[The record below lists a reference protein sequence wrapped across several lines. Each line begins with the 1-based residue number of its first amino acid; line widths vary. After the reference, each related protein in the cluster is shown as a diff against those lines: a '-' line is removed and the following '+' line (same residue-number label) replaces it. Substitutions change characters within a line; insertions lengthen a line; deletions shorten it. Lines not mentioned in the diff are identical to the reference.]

1 MSTSTKSTIIEPTPD
16 SGQPKLLRALGAKTG
31 MALII
36 GAIIGSGIFMV
47 PSSVASLVGSP
58 SLSLLVWICAGILA
72 AAGAL
77 CFAELGAAIP
87 HSGGMYV
94 FLKRAYRVDIIA
106 YLFGWATLFITMT
119 GAMGAVASAF
129 ARYAGGLFAIDDIWS
144 ERFIAVGCILFL
156 TFINCLGIKVGGLFQ
171 NIFAFIKVGS
181 VLAVIVTGIVLGQGS
196 TVEWTPIVQE
206 TTGASLIGGFSLAML
221 GALFAYN
228 GWFFITFISEEVKNP
243 QNNIPRAILG
253 GLGIVMAVYILANLV
268 YLHVLPFEELQQSRR
283 VAADTMNILVGSSG
297 AMAISAFIML
307 TSFGTVNAQIMAT
320 PRVYYAMAK
329 NGFFFRIFQYV
340 HPRFRTPISA
350 IVLQGIWASLFAL
363 SGTYVQLIGFTAFFT
378 YVFLLLSVIG
388 LIILR
393 RKEPNLPRPY
403 RTWGYPVT
411 PILFI
416 IISAGVLI
424 NAFVI
429 DFTRPLTGLIILA
442 VGLPFYFFWKKNQ
455 TTQE

>member
-36 GAIIGSGIFMV
+36 GANKGSGIFMV

-307 TSFGTVNAQIMAT
+307 TSFGTVNAQLMAT

-363 SGTYVQLIGFTAFFT
+363 TGTYVQLIGFTAFFT
-378 YVFLLLSVIG
+378 YIFLLLSVIG

>member
-1 MSTSTKSTIIEPTPD
+1 
-16 SGQPKLLRALGAKTG
+16 
-31 MALII
+31 
-36 GAIIGSGIFMV
+36 
-47 PSSVASLVGSP
+47 
-58 SLSLLVWICAGILA
+58 
-72 AAGAL
+72 
-77 CFAELGAAIP
+77 
-87 HSGGMYV
+87 
-94 FLKRAYRVDIIA
+94 
-106 YLFGWATLFITMT
+106 
-119 GAMGAVASAF
+119 
-129 ARYAGGLFAIDDIWS
+129 
-144 ERFIAVGCILFL
+144 
-156 TFINCLGIKVGGLFQ
+156 
-171 NIFAFIKVGS
+171 
-181 VLAVIVTGIVLGQGS
+181 
-196 TVEWTPIVQE
+196 
-206 TTGASLIGGFSLAML
+206 ML

-307 TSFGTVNAQIMAT
+307 TSFGTVNAQLMAT

-363 SGTYVQLIGFTAFFT
+363 TGTYVQLIGFTAFFT
-378 YVFLLLSVIG
+378 YIFLLLSVIG

>member
-171 NIFAFIKVGS
+171 NI
-181 VLAVIVTGIVLGQGS
+181 
-196 TVEWTPIVQE
+196 
-206 TTGASLIGGFSLAML
+206 
-221 GALFAYN
+221 
-228 GWFFITFISEEVKNP
+228 
-243 QNNIPRAILG
+243 
-253 GLGIVMAVYILANLV
+253 
-268 YLHVLPFEELQQSRR
+268 
-283 VAADTMNILVGSSG
+283 
-297 AMAISAFIML
+297 
-307 TSFGTVNAQIMAT
+307 
-320 PRVYYAMAK
+320 
-329 NGFFFRIFQYV
+329 
-340 HPRFRTPISA
+340 
-350 IVLQGIWASLFAL
+350 
-363 SGTYVQLIGFTAFFT
+363 
-378 YVFLLLSVIG
+378 LLSS
-388 LIILR
+388 
-393 RKEPNLPRPY
+393 K
-403 RTWGYPVT
+403 
-411 PILFI
+411 
-416 IISAGVLI
+416 
-424 NAFVI
+424 
-429 DFTRPLTGLIILA
+429 
-442 VGLPFYFFWKKNQ
+442 
-455 TTQE
+455 